1 MSKLVTVK
9 SDNNLSRET
18 VKLLVEMKH
27 RLKAHNIPVKLADP
41 NVVAQVLQ
49 ASESIDDAE
58 IQQGRKHLIA
68 LNPKADR
75 PNRVYLFSNSI
86 GRVTCAN
93 CRKAMNVQ
101 VHPQAGIL
109 NPQLVT
115 CSCGEVLHVG
125 KQTRQYARKP
135 TQLQG
140 TYALERDDNIIGEMT
155 VENLSYD
162 GVRLRL
168 KSSGH
173 RIYRD
178 DVLLIQF
185 SLDNKH
191 NTVIREPIDI
201 RYVQDDII
209 GAQFQN
215 AYGMPKTLIEYLRS

>member
-1 MSKLVTVK
+1 MSQLVTVK

-27 RLKAHNIPVKLADP
+27 LLKTHDITVKLADP
-41 NVVAQVLQ
+41 NVVAHVLQ
-49 ASESIDDAE
+49 ASESIDDKE
-58 IQQGRKHLIA
+58 IQQRRKDLIA
-68 LNPKADR
+68 LNPKAER

-86 GRVTCAN
+86 GRVTCAH

-109 NPQLVT
+109 NPQLIT
-115 CSCGEVLHVG
+115 CPCGEVLHVG

-135 TQLQG
+135 TQLEG
-140 TYALERDDNIIGEMT
+140 TYALERDDNVIGEII
-155 VENLSYD
+155 VENISYD

-168 KSSGH
+168 KSSCKN
-173 RIYRD
+173 IYRD

-191 NTVIREPIDI
+191 NTVIREPIDV

-215 AYGMPKTLIEYLRS
+215 AYGMPKPLIEYLRS